1 MYDLLK
7 IFHNFVID
15 KINSIKV
22 EFDNR
27 RKSMARL
34 NVTSPKIKQLI
45 REKLATVYLAAGNI
59 AGMAKL
65 LNATE
70 AVKSSGGIVHANR
83 LHSLLSDDVAQS
95 VNERTVE
102 LAETAADELLMT
114 DAQLAIAAEASHALL
129 NERAASLRLF
139 NDASTAEL
147 AAALNVPQ
155 AIASVVWNRVQPT
168 ADEAPLPSVR
178 STRSRPD
185 WSYQDVAVSRCLDA
199 FRRRPTGRIGLVL
212 PTGAGKTRT
221 ALKIIL
227 SIFKTV
233 DPDTSV
239 IWVTHRQSL
248 RDQALRE
255 LQKVLADN
263 PDDRQDLNRLANRV
277 KVMMLTEARTLLR
290 DMAPKLALVVIDEA
304 HHAAAPTYRAM
315 LDDIPSVPV
324 LMLTATPNRADQLP
338 IGVEE
343 IAYTI
348 TFRELAERGAILIP
362 SFEDFPVDDF
372 RWKENQ
378 IERLASHVLQESKDR
393 FTKTLVIAPRIERIH
408 EFYSALVAKLEPD
421 HPLELDDIGFIH
433 SEGNSLRIPNN
444 EFLAIFSAKP
454 RGIVVSAQMLLEGF
468 DDPAIN
474 AVVITYPS
482 SSVVVL
488 MQAAGRSVRYAPGK
502 KAAYVLQARN
512 DALEYH
518 FDQRWLYQEI
528 SDLLRPQL
536 VDLEYQ
542 STNDL
547 RLKLN
552 EVLLEHHVDAGTV
565 QRIEHELERHQPGD
579 LSNLF
584 LFGLPFFGQ
593 RSEFDTMANWGA
605 QLETP
610 SNSARLRAVF
620 NGFCDMGANTSDPS
634 DYLISHAAQHGIAKD
649 LAIGS
654 QWRQLTGLLIA
665 AHFAK
670 KEVYGT
676 ASDAPPGIRPE
687 RNNGATTWLKYVTF
701 KYRPHLPAAL
711 ANFLSDCH
719 NQQSLEE
726 QYLGSPDGWATA
738 VKVPLPLGG
747 FEGFLL
753 DSVLGQMLDSALD
766 ALRSSLIACEPA
778 QQVGVLA
785 SFIASST
792 AALPNRLLSRL
803 EFLLPANREV
813 DQLLDLRKP
822 IF

>member
-1 MYDLLK
+1 
-7 IFHNFVID
+7 
-15 KINSIKV
+15 
-22 EFDNR
+22 
-27 RKSMARL
+27 MARL
-34 NVTSPKIKQLI
+34 NVTSPEIKQLI

-70 AVKSSGGIVHANR
+70 AVKSSGGILHANR

-102 LAETAADELLMT
+102 LAETAAEELLLA
-114 DAQLAIAAEASHALL
+114 DAQLTVAAEAEHARL
-129 NERAASLRLF
+129 NERAASLKLF

-147 AAALNVPQ
+147 AAALNVPR
-155 AIASVVWNRVQPT
+155 AIASAVWNRIQPAT
-168 ADEAPLPSVR
+168 DETPLPSAR
-178 STRSRPD
+178 STKNRPD

-199 FRRRPTGRIGLVL
+199 FRRRPSGRIGLVL

-227 SIFKTV
+227 SIFKTAE
-233 DPDTSV
+233 PDTSV

-255 LQKVLADN
+255 LQKVLADS
-263 PDDRQDLNRLANRV
+263 PDDGQDLHRLANRV
-277 KVMMLTEARTLLR
+277 KVMMLTEARALLR
-290 DMAPKLALVVIDEA
+290 VMAPKLALVVIDEA

-315 LDDIPSVPV
+315 LDDVPSVPV
-324 LMLTATPNRADQLP
+324 LMLTATPNRTDQLP

-362 SFEDFPVDDF
+362 SFEDFPVADF
-372 RWKENQ
+372 SWKATQ
-378 IERLASHVLQESKDR
+378 VERLASHVLQESNDR

-408 EFYSALVAKLEPD
+408 EFYSALVTQLQPD

-536 VDLEYQ
+536 IDIEYQ
-542 STNDL
+542 STSDL

-552 EVLLEHHVDAGTV
+552 EVLLEHRVDAAAA
-565 QRIEHELERHQPGD
+565 QRIEHELEHHQPGD
-579 LSNLF
+579 LANLF

-593 RSEFDTMANWGA
+593 RADFNTMANWGA
-605 QLETP
+605 LLETP
-610 SNSARLRAVF
+610 SSTSRLRAVF

-665 AHFAK
+665 AYFAK

-676 ASDAPPGIRPE
+676 ATDAPPGVRPL

-701 KYRPHLPAAL
+701 KYRPQLPAAL
-711 ANFLSDCH
+711 ADFLSDCH

-726 QYLGSPDGWATA
+726 QHLGSPDRWAMA

-753 DSVLGQMLDSALD
+753 ESAAGQTLDSALD

-785 SFIASST
+785 SFIASSA

-803 EFLLPANREV
+803 EFLLPGNREV
-813 DQLLDLRKP
+813 DQRLDLRKS

>member
-1 MYDLLK
+1 
-7 IFHNFVID
+7 
-15 KINSIKV
+15 
-22 EFDNR
+22 
-27 RKSMARL
+27 MARL
-34 NVTSPKIKQLI
+34 NVTSPEIKQLI
-45 REKLATVYLAAGNI
+45 REKLAPVYLAAGNI

-70 AVKSSGGIVHANR
+70 AVKNSDGVVHANR

-95 VNERTVE
+95 VNERTVK
-102 LAETAADELLMT
+102 LAETAAAELLAA
-114 DAQLAIAAEASHALL
+114 DAQLTIAAEAAHAKLI
-129 NERAASLRLF
+129 ERAASLKLF
-139 NDASTAEL
+139 SDASTAEL
-147 AAALNVPQ
+147 AAALNVPL
-155 AIASVVWNRVQPT
+155 AIASAVWNRMQPI
-168 ADEAPLPSVR
+168 ADEAPQPSAR

-199 FRRRPTGRIGLVL
+199 FRRRPCGRIGLVL

-227 SIFKTV
+227 SIFKTA
-233 DPDTSV
+233 DLDTSV

-248 RDQALRE
+248 RDQAVRE
-255 LQKVLADN
+255 LQKVLADS
-263 PDDRQDLNRLANRV
+263 PDDDQDLNHLANRV
-277 KVMMLTEARTLLR
+277 KVMMLTEARALLR
-290 DMAPKLALVVIDEA
+290 DMPPKLALVVIDEA
-304 HHAAAPTYRAM
+304 HHAAAPTYQSM
-315 LDDIPSVPV
+315 LDDIPSVPI

-362 SFEDFPVDDF
+362 SFEDFPVEDF
-372 RWKENQ
+372 SWKSAQ
-378 IERLASHVLQESKDR
+378 VERLATHVLQESKDR

-408 EFYSALVAKLEPD
+408 EFYSALVASLDLD

-536 VDLEYQ
+536 IDIEYQ
-542 STNDL
+542 STSDL

-552 EVLLEHHVDAGTV
+552 KLLSEHRVDAAIV
-565 QRIEHELERHQPGD
+565 QRIEHELEHHQPGD
-579 LSNLF
+579 LSNVF
-584 LFGLPFFGQ
+584 LFGLPFFGL
-593 RSEFDTMANWGA
+593 RSDFDTQASWGA
-605 QLETP
+605 LLETP
-610 SNSARLRAVF
+610 NSTTRLRAVF
-620 NGFCDMGANTSDPS
+620 NGFCDMGASTSDPS
-634 DYLISHAAQHGIAKD
+634 DYLVSQAAQHGIVKD

-654 QWRQLTGLLIA
+654 PWRQLTGLLIA
-665 AHFAK
+665 AYFAK
-670 KEVYGT
+670 KEVFGT
-676 ASDAPPGIRPE
+676 ASEAPPGIRPP

-701 KYRPHLPAAL
+701 KYRPQLPTTL
-711 ANFLSDCH
+711 SDFLGDCH
-719 NQQSLEE
+719 NKLNLEE
-726 QYLGSPDGWATA
+726 QYLSRPDAWTTA

-753 DSVLGQMLDSALD
+753 EPASGVALDSALE

-785 SFIASST
+785 SFLASC
-792 AALPNRLLSRL
+792 AVELPNRLLSRL